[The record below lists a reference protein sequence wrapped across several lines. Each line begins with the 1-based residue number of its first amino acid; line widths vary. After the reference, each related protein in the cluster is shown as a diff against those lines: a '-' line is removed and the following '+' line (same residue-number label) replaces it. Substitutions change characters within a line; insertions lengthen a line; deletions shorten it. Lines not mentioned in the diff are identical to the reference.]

1 MEVAMYNRWPL
12 GKKKTVQLM
21 VILTILAWATQTLF
35 HQWGYGAVISLS
47 ATTQPIE
54 AADVTPSDEPQ
65 EKFVPAVAQAFGST
79 LELRSEATITG
90 GEVKLKQVCRWA
102 DRDKATFA
110 PIAELVLVR
119 IGEGAPFRSITLDEI
134 KSTLHDAG
142 VNLATINFV
151 GTTSCTIA
159 RGDVKYDEGTALQEW
174 IDARQGKVATTQPSQ
189 TMIAV
194 APARSPKVESAAPV
208 IPVSMTTAAPAHLEP
223 LPTPEPATQKSLHTL
238 REALVADASSR
249 LGIAADTLQ
258 LDFQA
263 QDEKALN
270 LTEPTFKF
278 QIDAMR
284 VRDLGDVQWK
294 VTLLSGT
301 SSSKPMFIRAFARAW
316 QNQIVIAKPLAYKA
330 IIQESDVI
338 ERRTLAD
345 HLSDDPL
352 VTKSQTVGQQAARD
366 LKPGMIMTAR
376 MVDPVP
382 LVKSG
387 QYVTVTLSQG
397 SVQIKT
403 VAKAME
409 GGSFGQTIRVKNES
423 TKDVFEVTLTGPQTA
438 TMNTPST
445 ASEKEPAA
453 NLATARD

>member
-35 HQWGYGAVISLS
+35 HQWGYGAEVPLIA
-47 ATTQPIE
+47 ATQSSE
-54 AADVTPSDEPQ
+54 AAPVDEPQ
-65 EKFVPAVAQAFGST
+65 EKFVPAAAQAIGSI

-102 DRDKATFA
+102 DRDKATFT
-110 PIAELVLVR
+110 PIGDLVLVR

-159 RGDVKYDEGTALQEW
+159 RGDVQYDERTALQQW
-174 IDARQGKVATTQPSQ
+174 IDARQGKVATTQPTQ
-189 TMIAV
+189 TAV
-194 APARSPKVESAAPV
+194 AGAQAPKIEPAAAV
-208 IPVSMTTAAPAHLEP
+208 IPVSTASAAPAHLEP
-223 LPTPEPATQKSLHTL
+223 LPTPEPATQKTL
-238 REALVADASSR
+238 RTLRDALVADAASR
-249 LGIAADTLQ
+249 LSVPAEILQ
-258 LDFQA
+258 LDFKA
-263 QDEKALN
+263 QDEKVLN
-270 LTEPTFKF
+270 LAEPTFKF
-278 QIDAMR
+278 QIDAVR
-284 VRDLGDVQWK
+284 VRDLGDVQWR
-294 VTLLSGT
+294 VTLLNGA
-301 SSSKPMFIRAFARAW
+301 SSSKPMFVSAFARAW
-316 QNQIVIAKPLAYKA
+316 QNQVVIGKPLAYKA

-352 VTKSQTVGQQAARD
+352 VTKAQTVGQQAARD

-387 QYVTVTLSQG
+387 QYVTVTLNQG
-397 SVQIKT
+397 AVNIKT

-409 GGSFGQTIRVKNES
+409 GGSFGQSIRVKNES

-438 TMNTPST
+438 TMNTPAT
-445 ASEKEPAA
+445 ASEKQPAA

>member
-1 MEVAMYNRWPL
+1 MYNRWPL
-12 GKKKTVQLM
+12 GKRKTVQLM

-35 HQWGYGAVISLS
+35 HQWGFGAELPLDQA
-47 ATTQPIE
+47 ATTQPS
-54 AADVTPSDEPQ
+54 DVAPSDEPQ
-65 EKFVPAVAQAFGST
+65 EKFVPAVAQSIGST

-110 PIAELVLVR
+110 PIADLVLVH
-119 IGEGAPFRSITLDEI
+119 IGEGKPFRSISLDEI

-159 RGDVKYDEGTALQEW
+159 RGDVQYDERTALQQW
-174 IDARQGKVATTQPSQ
+174 IDARQGKASTTQPSQ
-189 TMIAV
+189 TMVV
-194 APARSPKVESAAPV
+194 ANSSPKAAVPTQAAAI
-208 IPVSMTTAAPAHLEP
+208 IPVSNTTPAPAHLEP
-223 LPTPEPATQKSLHTL
+223 LPTPEPATQKTTRTL
-238 REALVADASSR
+238 RDALIADASAR
-249 LGIAADTLQ
+249 LSLPVDALQ
-258 LDFQA
+258 IDFKA
-263 QDEKALN
+263 QDEKVLN
-270 LTEPTFKF
+270 LAEPTFKF
-278 QIDAMR
+278 QIDADR

-294 VTLLSGT
+294 VTLLSDL
-301 SSSKPMFIRAFARAW
+301 SSSKPMYIAAFARAW
-316 QNQIVIAKPLAYKA
+316 QNQIVIAKPLAYKS

-387 QYVTVTLSQG
+387 QYVTVTLNQG

-403 VAKAME
+403 VAKALD
-409 GGSFGQTIRVKNES
+409 GGSYGQTIRVKNES
-423 TKDVFEVTLTGPQTA
+423 TRDVFDVTLTGPQTA

-445 ASEKEPAA
+445 TNDQEPAA
-453 NLATARD
+453 KVATARD

>member
-1 MEVAMYNRWPL
+1 
-12 GKKKTVQLM
+12 
-21 VILTILAWATQTLF
+21 
-35 HQWGYGAVISLS
+35 
-47 ATTQPIE
+47 
-54 AADVTPSDEPQ
+54 
-65 EKFVPAVAQAFGST
+65 
-79 LELRSEATITG
+79 
-90 GEVKLKQVCRWA
+90 
-102 DRDKATFA
+102 
-110 PIAELVLVR
+110 
-119 IGEGAPFRSITLDEI
+119 
-134 KSTLHDAG
+134 LHDAG

-159 RGDVKYDEGTALQEW
+159 RGDVQYDERTALQQW
-174 IDARQGKVATTQPSQ
+174 IDARQGKVATTQPTQASQ
-189 TMIAV
+189 TMVVV
-194 APARSPKVESAAPV
+194 AQAPKAQPSAAV
-208 IPVSMTTAAPAHLEP
+208 IPVSTAPQAPAHLDP
-223 LPTPEPATQKSLHTL
+223 LPTPEPATQKSLRTL

-249 LGIAADTLQ
+249 LSIPAETLQ
-258 LDFQA
+258 VDFQA

-278 QIDAMR
+278 QIDAVR

-294 VTLLSGT
+294 VTLLNGA
-301 SSSKPMFIRAFARAW
+301 SSSKPMFVRAFARAW
-316 QNQIVIAKPLAYKA
+316 QNQIVIGKPLAYKA

-352 VTKSQTVGQQAARD
+352 VTKAQTVGQQAARD

-387 QYVTVTLSQG
+387 QYVTVTLNQG
-397 SVQIKT
+397 AVQIKT

-409 GGSFGQTIRVKNES
+409 GGSFGQSIRVKNES

-453 NLATARD
+453 KVATVAGE